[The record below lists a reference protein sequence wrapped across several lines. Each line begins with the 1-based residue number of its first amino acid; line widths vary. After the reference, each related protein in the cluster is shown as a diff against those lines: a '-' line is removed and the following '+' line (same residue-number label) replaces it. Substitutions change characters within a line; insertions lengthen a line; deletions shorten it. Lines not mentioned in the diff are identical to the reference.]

1 MKIFTVEEANALLP
15 TVRGILSKIQ
25 RAYKRLSVYQPA
37 ARKAAEAAETGGG
50 GVPNGLR
57 YAALLTELTTK
68 ISELEALGVSVNAR
82 RAGCT
87 ALLADGRRRRAR
99 MVARCRSRICRTH
112 PPIDKISTGQFS
124 SQSYTVKIPTLTH

>member
-50 GVPNGLR
+50 GIPNGLR

-68 ISELEALGVSVNAR
+68 ISELEALGVQLKDFDRGLVDFPSMREGRVVLLCWQMGEGDELEWWHDVE
-82 RAGCT
+82 AGF
-87 ALLADGRRRRAR
+87 AGRTR
-99 MVARCRSRICRTH
+99 
-112 PPIDKISTGQFS
+112 
-124 SQSYTVKIPTLTH
+124 L